1 MKANSAVRLG
11 WTMAAALLAGTL
23 AMAQG
28 PGGGMGMGPGGGMG
42 MGPGMG
48 EHRPPMERAMG
59 PEGDHGHW
67 WNNPKM
73 VARLKLTDEQRKDF
87 DGILLEH
94 REKLIDLRAS
104 LERAELEMEPLM
116 RGDHPDEAKILSQ
129 IDKVAQ
135 ARADLEKANA
145 RFLLAIRNKLT
156 PEQWKLLQTA
166 RANHE
171 EKRGGWG
178 PDGCGPNGRGAKGHG
193 AKGHGA
199 NQRGPAGRDRQQA
212 PPPPPSDEPQPG
224 PAAPGTGAGTGAGA
238 VQ

>member
-1 MKANSAVRLG
+1 MGLG
-11 WTMAAALLAGTL
+11 LTMAAALLAGTMAL
-23 AMAQG
+23 AQE
-28 PGGGMGMGPGGGMG
+28 PGCGMGMEPGG
-42 MGPGMG
+42 GMG

-59 PEGDHGHW
+59 PGGDHGHW

-171 EKRGGWG
+171 EKRGGCG
-178 PDGCGPNGRGAKGHG
+178 PDGCGPNGRGP
-193 AKGHGA
+193 KGHGA
-199 NQRGPAGRDRQQA
+199 NQRGPAGQYHHQA
-212 PPPPPSDEPQPG
+212 PPPPPPAEEPQPG
-224 PAAPGTGAGTGAGA
+224 PAAPGTGAGAGK
-238 VQ
+238 

>member
-1 MKANSAVRLG
+1 MALALEPG
-11 WTMAAALLAGTL
+11 W
-23 AMAQG
+23 
-28 PGGGMGMGPGGGMG
+28 GMGMEPGG
-42 MGPGMG
+42 GMG

-59 PEGDHGHW
+59 PGGDHGHW

-171 EKRGGWG
+171 EKRGGCG
-178 PDGCGPNGRGAKGHG
+178 PDGCGPNGRGP
-193 AKGHGA
+193 KGHGA
-199 NQRGPAGRDRQQA
+199 NQRGPAGQYHHQA
-212 PPPPPSDEPQPG
+212 PPPPPPAEEPQPG
-224 PAAPGTGAGTGAGA
+224 PAAPGTGAGAGK
-238 VQ
+238 